1 MCRRKHHI
9 TKCFMSSSNCSTAD
23 YFSAY
28 HLIRTRSTV
37 HTFPNIYKKRG
48 SVCVYLYIYIYN
60 FILNIA
66 TDCDIRGAYFKELG
80 QSVCYTFSIYVYSL
94 IYIIYTFSCS
104 IASNCNKQKY
114 QAKRA
119 GEQSIELYLTVY
131 IGLHSPLVAEAVV
144 MDVKDLSFDVIVCS
158 TGQVQ
163 RIYTNV
169 STTQSTVLYT

>member
-1 MCRRKHHI
+1 
-9 TKCFMSSSNCSTAD
+9 
-23 YFSAY
+23 
-28 HLIRTRSTV
+28 V
-37 HTFPNIYKKRG
+37 V
-48 SVCVYLYIYIYN
+48 VCVCIYIYIYN

>member
-1 MCRRKHHI
+1 M
-9 TKCFMSSSNCSTAD
+9 
-23 YFSAY
+23 
-28 HLIRTRSTV
+28 
-37 HTFPNIYKKRG
+37 
-48 SVCVYLYIYIYN
+48 
-60 FILNIA
+60 
-66 TDCDIRGAYFKELG
+66 
-80 QSVCYTFSIYVYSL
+80 IYV
-94 IYIIYTFSCS
+94 IYTFSCS

-119 GEQSIELYLTVY
+119 GEQSMELYLTVY

-169 STTQSTVLYT
+169 STSTKYSTVTPKITQISCQDDFIHFFFNLNPCRK